1 MTLFHRKAAPI
12 VIYSIVW
19 LIAISA
25 FWLTDLSGDAMA
37 YSLLVI
43 YLLLPATT
51 VIMSYLIGR
60 DDRIVGDVTGLD
72 FLVDKSAFVIHWRGG
87 LGDNLVFLKLGGQID
102 RILLEVDHAVDHFA
116 VRRLDETKVVDLCE
130 HAERRNQTDVRT
142 FRGLNRTQT
151 AVVRVVNVTD
161 FETGTVTRQTA
172 RTQSGGSWH

>member
-60 DDRIVGDVTGLD
+60 DDRWGWLKWVVPVFFGVMFMLAEYLSFSLANMLTNETINAPEFTMVLTGMAIS
-72 FLVDKSAFVIHWRGG
+72 FIAIG
-87 LGDNLVFLKLGGQID
+87 LGTFVQT
-102 RILLEVDHAVDHFA
+102 HF
-116 VRRLDETKVVDLCE
+116 RREK
-130 HAERRNQTDVRT
+130 
-142 FRGLNRTQT
+142 
-151 AVVRVVNVTD
+151 
-161 FETGTVTRQTA
+161 
-172 RTQSGGSWH
+172 

>member
-51 VIMSYLIGR
+51 LIMSYLIGR
-60 DDRIVGDVTGLD
+60 DDRWGKMKWVAPVFFGEMYMLAECFTFSLANMLMNETINAPEFAMVLTGMAIS
-72 FLVDKSAFVIHWRGG
+72 FIAIG
-87 LGDNLVFLKLGGQID
+87 LGTFVQT
-102 RILLEVDHAVDHFA
+102 HF
-116 VRRLDETKVVDLCE
+116 RREK
-130 HAERRNQTDVRT
+130 
-142 FRGLNRTQT
+142 
-151 AVVRVVNVTD
+151 
-161 FETGTVTRQTA
+161 
-172 RTQSGGSWH
+172 